1 MNLLTQLLYAVPPAP
16 PPKKVRRVVAKEMRE
31 REQFIPVRDS
41 SYGTVQPSILK
52 LLGQPAAPMT
62 PQDIGFAL
70 NLNKDAV
77 RRGLRSLHSQGKIVQ
92 VRKSDQGRHIPSLWK
107 IA

>member
-1 MNLLTQLLYAVPPAP
+1 MNLLTQLLYAIPPAP
-16 PPKKVRRVVAKEMRE
+16 PPKKVRRVVATEMRE

-52 LLGQPAAPMT
+52 LLGDAPM
-62 PQDIGFAL
+62 PMSPYEVGFAL
-70 NLNKDAV
+70 KINKDAV
-77 RRGLRSLHSQGKIVQ
+77 RRGLRSLHSQKKIVQ